1 MGPPPD
7 TSAESFANVDW
18 DAVDGAAHRVRWN
31 VRLFVVG
38 FGLLAAGYC
47 YERLGFGR
55 IPLGVDPSWL
65 DWLTAASLL
74 AVVAFLAVPL
84 VRNRRTTRRYWSR
97 LRTSRVGVASLL
109 YVLAFLTVGLVG
121 PLVVSQ
127 PKLHLLHSYQP
138 PVGVSVDAESVTS
151 CLGRVTDGRCHG
163 TWRYPLGTT
172 YTGKDVVPF
181 VVFGTRTALQVALVS
196 ATLLVPTGVAVG
208 LVAAYAGDR
217 TDAVLMRLAEVL
229 QTVPTILVYFVMRP
243 WVSDHRLLLMVG
255 VFGLA
260 NWGGLARLVRNEALE
275 LRESLYV
282 RAAEGVGAG
291 RYAVV
296 RRHLL
301 PNVSGAVLTNAT
313 LQIPMLILTEASL
326 SFLELGDSSVHSWG
340 QTVAFGIR
348 DLGVYPA
355 WWVTVFPA
363 VLLIA
368 TVLAFN
374 VLGDA
379 LETTLD
385 PKNRR

>member
-1 MGPPPD
+1 M
-7 TSAESFANVDW
+7 
-18 DAVDGAAHRVRWN
+18 
-31 VRLFVVG
+31 
-38 FGLLAAGYC
+38 
-47 YERLGFGR
+47 
-55 IPLGVDPSWL
+55 I
-65 DWLTAASLL
+65 
-74 AVVAFLAVPL
+74 
-84 VRNRRTTRRYWSR
+84 
-97 LRTSRVGVASLL
+97 
-109 YVLAFLTVGLVG
+109 
-121 PLVVSQ
+121 
-127 PKLHLLHSYQP
+127 
-138 PVGVSVDAESVTS
+138 
-151 CLGRVTDGRCHG
+151 
-163 TWRYPLGTT
+163 
-172 YTGKDVVPF
+172 
-181 VVFGTRTALQVALVS
+181 
-196 ATLLVPTGVAVG
+196 
-208 LVAAYAGDR
+208 
-217 TDAVLMRLAEVL
+217 
-229 QTVPTILVYFVMRP
+229 
-243 WVSDHRLLLMVG
+243 G

-291 RYAVV
+291 QYAVV

-301 PNVSGAVLTNAT
+301 PNVSGAVLTNTT
-313 LQIPMLILTEASL
+313 LQVPMLILTEASL